1 MSLLTTNIDY
11 CGKEVTEI
19 LQKVFGETLFK
30 SKFGARMIQAMK
42 SKYFYF
48 DISNS
53 FEFAPY
59 ECCPAVLPGNVTLN
73 QRSRDLCEF
82 MMTGVICHKDLIGT
96 AREWNYR
103 KGMDAESIFDDSVFI
118 GAMTENII
126 KTAGFQLDQI
136 ILNGDVAGGTG
147 TYLDLCDGYLT
158 KWKADAT
165 VIDVTA
171 VPANITPTAIVGEL
185 NKLISAIPST
195 LLYNPNKPLK
205 FGVSLDIAIAYQQF
219 LASNA
224 FMNPN
229 NVDISLNYMGIP
241 MIPLQGLPTATMFLT
256 YGDNLIL
263 VTDDMGDFDKLIFRD
278 QSLSRICD
286 EVQMKLQGRIAV
298 DYGYGSDIVFYWV

>member
-53 FEFAPY
+53 FEFAQY
-59 ECCPAVLPGNVTLN
+59 ECCPVVLPGNVTLN

-96 AREWNYR
+96 AREWNYVR
-103 KGMDAESIFDDSVFI
+103 GMDAESIFDDSVFI

-136 ILNGDVAGGTG
+136 ILNGNVAGGTG
-147 TYLDLCDGYLT
+147 TYLDLCDGYIT

-165 VIDVTA
+165 VIDVLA
-171 VPANITPTAIVGEL
+171 VPANLTIAGIVGEL
-185 NKLISAIPST
+185 NKLISAIPKT
-195 LLYNPNKPLK
+195 LLFNPSKPLK
-205 FGVSLDIAIAYQQF
+205 FGVSTQIAIVYQQF
-219 LASNA
+219 LAANV

-229 NVDISLNYMGIP
+229 AVNIALNYMGIE
-241 MIPLQGLPTATMFLT
+241 MVPLQGLPASTMFLT

-298 DYGYGSDIVFYWV
+298 DYGYGSDIVLYSL

>member
-19 LQKVFGETLFK
+19 LQAVFGKTLFK
-30 SKFGARMIQAMK
+30 SSYGARMIQAMK

-59 ECCPAVLPGNVTLN
+59 ECCPLVLPGNVTLN

-82 MMTGVICHKDLIGT
+82 MMTGVVCHKDLIGT

-103 KGMDAESIFDDSVFI
+103 QGMDAESIFDDSTFI
-118 GAMTENII
+118 SAMTENII

-185 NKLISAIPST
+185 NKLISVIPST
-195 LLYNPNKPLK
+195 LLYNPEKPLK
-205 FGVSLDIAIAYQQF
+205 FGVSVDIAIAYQQF

-229 NVDISLNYMGIP
+229 AVDLRLSYMNIE
-241 MIPLQGLPTATMFLT
+241 MVPLQGLPTATMFLT
-256 YGDNLIL
+256 YADNLIL

-298 DYGYGSDIVFYWV
+298 DYGYGSDIIFYWV

>member
-19 LQKVFGETLFK
+19 LQQVFGETLFK

-82 MMTGVICHKDLIGT
+82 MMTGVVCHKDLIGT

-103 KGMDAESIFDDSVFI
+103 QGMDAESIFDDSVFV

-136 ILNGDVAGGTG
+136 ILNGNVAGGTG
-147 TYLDLCDGYLT
+147 TYLDLCDGYIT

-165 VIDVTA
+165 VIDILA
-171 VPANITPTAIVGEL
+171 VPANLTIAGIVGEL
-185 NKLISAIPST
+185 NKLISAIPKT
-195 LLYNPNKPLK
+195 LLYNPSKPLK
-205 FGVSLDIAIAYQQF
+205 FGVSTQIAIVYQQF
-219 LASNA
+219 LAANA

-229 NVDISLNYMGIP
+229 NVNIALNYMGIE
-241 MIPLQGLPTATMFLT
+241 MVPLQGLPASYMFLT
-256 YGDNLIL
+256 YADNLIL